1 MKAVVALGANL
12 EEPRKAIELAIELL
26 KQASDVT
33 AVSSMYE
40 TEPVGGPEQENYINA
55 VLILETELPAVD
67 LLSLLHGIEK
77 SMGRVR
83 DVRWGPRVIDLDLI
97 QYGTLLSESEELTL
111 PHPRAHE
118 RRFVL
123 EPWHEIDADAILLT
137 HGRIDQ
143 LLEQLPQSL

>member
-26 KQASDVT
+26 KQATDVT
-33 AVSSMYE
+33 AISSLYE
-40 TEPVGGPEQENYINA
+40 TAPVGGPEQDNYINA
-55 VLILETELPAVD
+55 VVTLESELPAAD

-83 DVRWGPRVIDLDLI
+83 DERWGPRVIDLDLI
-97 QYGTLLSESEELTL
+97 QYGTLLSKSEELTL

-118 RRFVL
+118 RHFVL
-123 EPWHEIDADAILLT
+123 APWLEIDADAILLT
-137 HGRIDQ
+137 HGRIDH
-143 LLEQLPQSL
+143 LLEQVPPSL

>member
-12 EEPRKAIELAIELL
+12 EEPRIAVELAIELL
-26 KQASDVT
+26 KQATDVT
-33 AVSSMYE
+33 AISSLYE
-40 TEPVGGPEQENYINA
+40 TKPVGGPEQDNYINA
-55 VLILETELPAVD
+55 VLTLESDLPASE

-83 DVRWGPRVIDLDLI
+83 NEKWGPRVIDLDLI
-97 QYGTLLSESEELTL
+97 QYGSLLSKSEELTL
-111 PHPRAHE
+111 PHPHAHE

-143 LLEQLPQSL
+143 LLEQLPPSL

>member
-12 EEPRKAIELAIELL
+12 EEPRIAVELAIELL
-26 KQASDVT
+26 KQATDVT
-33 AVSSMYE
+33 AISSLYE
-40 TEPVGGPEQENYINA
+40 TKPVGGPEQDNYINA
-55 VLILETELPAVD
+55 VLTLESDLPATE

-83 DVRWGPRVIDLDLI
+83 NEKWGPRVIDLDLI
-97 QYGTLLSESEELTL
+97 QYGSLLSKSEELTL
-111 PHPRAHE
+111 PHPHAHE

-143 LLEQLPQSL
+143 LLEQLPPSL